1 MPLEW
6 RWLSLIISSRV
17 GSSEVYIALQR
28 EVYTDENLDETLI
41 KLKNIFFI
49 DLYANMI
56 IQKNISCFP
65 EPLFLKK
72 NPFEKK

>member
-6 RWLSLIISSRV
+6 RWLSLIISNRAGSR
-17 GSSEVYIALQR
+17 EVYIALRR

-56 IQKNISCFP
+56 IQKNIACFP